1 MLTILEQRYSLVAVV
16 CLSAFLICMAS
27 PEGETAQSENLRS
40 VPEKDG
46 TSRTWKTRREAIA
59 WFKETNSHEKEGL
72 TEAIKKDP
80 FKIINRFVA
89 PVRHLVLEASQK
101 WVNLTPRWRTTKR
114 LEDIVGR
121 ALIGQ
126 DIGMAILGGSNSAG
140 GGLLQ
145 DEKSIDGLYF
155 RTFLNWWK
163 ETVEPYTNSTINELK
178 LSIGGT
184 SSDFYACCY
193 QTFLAPNEHID
204 LAFLEFAI
212 NDYLSFKSTPF
223 PTSLPFEQL
232 TRKILSRTDPPA
244 VMNVNLVQAEA
255 GLPLCE
261 QTLETNGQTELAVHY
276 GITTVSMR
284 NETCSETSTMS
295 DWQRLFSTDGRHV
308 SPLVHA
314 EIGLSI
320 INEVRGIFLRVLDA
334 TKKGYATVSDMRTVT
349 TAFPDDLD
357 GRPLDQYPPPLF
369 VEKQR
374 TLLHNSYCYTFM
386 TPDVSRRKF
395 FPSLVVKEIAGTCG
409 FQLVLNQ
416 PIGINTIDPQVRK
429 LRTDACGGW
438 LANKPDSLLRLELWI
453 PMERYCANLGQN
465 DPSFTTSSVLIAI
478 RTDGNGGEAVAWLDS
493 APNARVH
500 INTRSPLGHTKL
512 HTITTHVLGGRHA
525 LNIKT
530 ISAGT
535 VTVVAVIVVPSDAE
549 FTAPNLV

>member
-1 MLTILEQRYSLVAVV
+1 
-16 CLSAFLICMAS
+16 MAS
-27 PEGETAQSENLRS
+27 PEGETAQSENWRS
-40 VPEKDG
+40 VPQKDG
-46 TSRTWKTRREAIA
+46 TSRTWKTRRQTIA
-59 WFKETNSHEKEGL
+59 WFNETNCHEKGL

-101 WVNLTPRWRTTKR
+101 RVNLTPRWRTTKR

-121 ALIGQ
+121 ALMGQ

-193 QTFLAPNEHID
+193 QTFLAPNEHVD

-212 NDYLSFKSTPF
+212 NDYLSFKSDPF

-244 VMNVNLVQAEA
+244 VMYVNLVQAEA

-284 NETCSETSTMS
+284 NETCSETSTRS

-320 INEVRGIFLRVLDA
+320 INEVRRIFLRALDA

-357 GRPLDQYPPPLF
+357 GRPLDQYPPSLF

-386 TPDVSRRKF
+386 TPDVSRCKF
-395 FPSLVVKEIAGTCG
+395 FPSLVVKEIAGTRG

-429 LRTDACGGW
+429 LRTDAYGGW
-438 LANKPDSLLRLELWI
+438 LANKPDSLLCLKLWI
-453 PMERYCANLGQN
+453 SMERYSAKLGQN

-478 RTDGNGGEAVAWLDS
+478 RTDDNGGEAVAWLDS

-500 INTRSPLGHTKL
+500 INTRSPLGRTKL
-512 HTITTHVLGGRHA
+512 HTITTHVLGGQHA

-530 ISAGT
+530 ISTGT